1 MKIIDYYILKTY
13 LQKLISIFIILM
25 LIFIVQTFWLFI
37 DEFAGKGLDF
47 DIIVWMSFFVKQL

>member
-47 DIIVWMSFFVKQL
+47 EIIAKFLMY